1 MHILDKVVAS
11 KHIMHVIMKYVD
23 IEFYFI
29 RYLRMNGKLD
39 VKSTPT
45 EKQVI
50 NVLIKPLVETILFLL
65 LKIKLKV
72 LPSP

>member
-1 MHILDKVVAS
+1 
-11 KHIMHVIMKYVD
+11 MKYVD

-39 VKSTPT
+39 VKSTPI